1 MLATLRAIDAAN
13 RPKTWALFDQLKR
26 AAISVEANI
35 VEGYALGTPRYF
47 HKHIRIAFGSA
58 AEAECMAL
66 AAGEAGYLEQGVV
79 DELEMA
85 FGDSMR
91 LLFGL
96 MKGRRAKLSTPE
108 PTPNAPRP
116 TP

>member
-1 MLATLRAIDAAN
+1 MTLRAIDGAN

-35 VEGYALGTPRYF
+35 VEGYALDTPRYF
-47 HKHIRIAFGSA
+47 HKHMRIAFGSA
-58 AEAECMAL
+58 AEAECMARAAR
-66 AAGEAGYLEQGVV
+66 AAGEVGYLEQAVV
-79 DELEMA
+79 DELEAA

-91 LLFGL
+91 LVFGL
-96 MKGRRAKLSTPE
+96 MKGRRPKDPAPH
-108 PTPNAPRP
+108 APRP